1 MDHAMQAQRYAT
13 GAWLTPGLM
22 TFVGIAMV
30 AGTIVALGVL
40 FATAHDTVDAYG
52 RPLGTD
58 FSCFWT
64 AGRMVLE
71 GRAAAAYDWP
81 AHFEVQQQTHGVD
94 LFFPWSYP
102 PVFLL
107 VVAALAAL
115 PYVASLLVWQAGTLL
130 AALGA
135 LRAILP
141 TRQALLL
148 GLGFPA
154 VLVCLGHGQTGFLTA
169 ALLAGGLVVLPRH
182 QILAGVSFGLLA
194 YKPQFGLLLPLVLA
208 ATGQWRAIVAAAVTV
223 LATVGVTV
231 AIWGVPVWQAFFDSL
246 PLTRTIVLEADT
258 DNLVKFQSVFAWLR
272 LWGGSPAHAYAGQ
285 ALVTAGAVA
294 ACIWIWRSGVS
305 FRLKAAALLV
315 GTLLSSPYVL
325 DYDFIVLGM
334 ALAFVAAEGLE
345 SGFWPWE
352 KTILALVWVAPLL
365 ARELTKLTYLPIG
378 FAALAAVFLLI
389 VLRVR
394 AERAGNIGM
403 AAPAT
408 AAIARSRLGLM
419 GSST

>member
-1 MDHAMQAQRYAT
+1 MQTQRYAT
-13 GAWLTPGLM
+13 GAWLTPGLV
-22 TFVGIAMV
+22 TFVTLAMI
-30 AGTIVALGVL
+30 AGTLVALGML
-40 FATAHDTVDAYG
+40 FATAHGTVDAYG

-71 GRAAAAYDWP
+71 GRAAAAYDWA
-81 AHFEVQQQTHGVD
+81 AHFAVQQQTHGVD

-107 VVAALAAL
+107 VAATLATL
-115 PYVASLLVWQAGTLL
+115 PYVASLLVWQAATLL

-141 TRQALLL
+141 SRQALLL

-182 QILAGVSFGLLA
+182 QVLAGISFGLLA

-208 ATGQWRAIVAAAVTV
+208 ATGQWRAILGAAATV
-223 LATVGVTV
+223 LATIGLTL
-231 AIWGVPVWQAFFDSL
+231 AIWGFPVWQAFFDSL

-272 LWGGSPAHAYAGQ
+272 LWGAAPAYSYAAQ
-285 ALVTAGAVA
+285 ALVTASALV
-294 ACIWIWRSGVS
+294 ACIWIWRSGAS

-334 ALAFVAAEGLE
+334 ALAFFAAEGIE
-345 SGFWPWE
+345 SGFRPWE

-365 ARELTKLTYLPIG
+365 ARELAKLSYLPLG
-378 FAALAAVFLLI
+378 FAALAAVFLLV

-394 AERAGNIGM
+394 GARASD
-403 AAPAT
+403 AAIVPPPP

-419 GSST
+419 SSST

>member
-1 MDHAMQAQRYAT
+1 MQAQRYAT

-30 AGTIVALGVL
+30 AGTVVALGVL
-40 FATAHDTVDAYG
+40 FATAHGTVDAYG

-71 GRAAAAYDWP
+71 GRAAAAYDWA

-154 VLVCLGHGQTGFLTA
+154 VLICLGHGQTGFLSG
-169 ALLAGGLVVLPRH
+169 ALLAGGLVCLPRH
-182 QILAGVSFGLLA
+182 QVLAGVLFGLMA
-194 YKPQFGLLLPLVLA
+194 YKPQFGLLLPFVLLV
-208 ATGQWRAIVAAAVTV
+208 GGDWRAVTAAAVTVAAAVT
-223 LATVGVTV
+223 LTFAL
-231 AIWGVPVWQAFFDSL
+231 WGFPVWQAFLDSV
-246 PLTRTIVLEADT
+246 PLTRSVVFERGNTGFE
-258 DNLVKFQSVFAWLR
+258 KFQSAFAWMR
-272 LWGGSPAHAYAGQ
+272 MWGVPPAVAYGLQ
-285 ALVTAGAVA
+285 GVVTGAVLV
-294 ACIWIWRSGVS
+294 ACLWIWHGRASH
-305 FRLKAAALLV
+305 RLKAAALLT
-315 GTLLSSPYVL
+315 GTLLSTPYVL
-325 DYDFIVLGM
+325 DYDLIVLGM
-334 ALAFVAAEGLE
+334 ALAFLVAHGLE
-345 SGFWPWE
+345 GGFHPWE
-352 KTILALVWVAPLL
+352 KTVLALAWITPVAARSL
-365 ARELTKLTYLPIG
+365 AAVTYLPLG
-378 FAALAAVFLLI
+378 FFALAAVFIMI
-389 VLRVR
+389 VVRVR
-394 AERAGNIGM
+394 SERVGLPGSSV
-403 AAPAT
+403 AAPDRRCVPHKA
-408 AAIARSRLGLM
+408 
-419 GSST
+419 